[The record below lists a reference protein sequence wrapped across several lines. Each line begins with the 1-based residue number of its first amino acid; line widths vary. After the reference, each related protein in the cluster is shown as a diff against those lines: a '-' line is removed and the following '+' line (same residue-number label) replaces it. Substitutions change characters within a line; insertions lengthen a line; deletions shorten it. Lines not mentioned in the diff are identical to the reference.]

1 MTKQKSHSFRGS
13 RTCGGGTHK
22 NRRGAGSRGGRGHA
36 GACKHMTMRAMKEGY
51 MYGKH
56 GFTRPIVT
64 RSVVSSINIGEIDE
78 LASFLIEGGYAVE
91 KDGAIS
97 INLEELGIDKLLGN
111 GRVSKKYVINVGTA
125 SASAKAKVEE
135 LGGQIISETEETTQ
149 AA

>member
-1 MTKQKSHSFRGS
+1 MTKQKRSSYRGS

-22 NRRGAGSRGGRGHA
+22 NRRGGGSRGGRGHA
-36 GACKHMTMRAMKEGY
+36 GACKHNTMRAIVQGW

-56 GFTRPIVT
+56 GFTRPPVT
-64 RSVVSSINIGEIDE
+64 QTEVSSINIGELDE
-78 LASFLIEGGYAVE
+78 LASFLLEGGYAEE
-91 KDGAIS
+91 KSGAIS

-135 LGGQIISETEETTQ
+135 LGGQIITETEETTQ

>member
-1 MTKQKSHSFRGS
+1 MTKQKSHSYRGS

-22 NRRGAGSRGGRGHA
+22 NRRGGGSRGGRGHA
-36 GACKHMTMRAMKEGY
+36 GACKHNTFKAMKEGW

-56 GFTRPIVT
+56 GFHRPPAVRTYVT
-64 RSVVSSINIGEIDE
+64 SLNVGELDE
-78 LASFLIEGGYAVE
+78 LAAYLIDAGVAHE

-97 INLEELGIDKLLGN
+97 INLEELGFDKLLGN

-135 LGGQIISETEETTQ
+135 LGGQIISETET
-149 AA
+149 A